1 MSKQSEQRGDNT
13 QELNRLHELLI
24 AKLNTKKRMIKPYD
38 ERFIIGYQTK
48 KKGDD
53 TDWGYLDEEIMR
65 HVKRFINDWHNKQVE
80 EMEDNLNEIG
90 NKPWRAMR
98 WIAEFL
104 ESREGDYNKE
114 CAKEYRKLEA
124 FYSNGGFEVIDTLL
138 ADETFN
144 LNHPHLIA
152 ELREKVGNK

>member
-65 HVKRFINDWHNKQVE
+65 HVKRFINDWHNKRMSVYSF
-80 EMEDNLNEIG
+80 
-90 NKPWRAMR
+90 PRAAGKTAFFTDIFLR
-98 WIAEFL
+98 ECEAGKTAEYHHPDYVVM
-104 ESREGDYNKE
+104 SREQYNKL
-114 CAKEYRKLEA
+114 KRSKNDQL
-124 FYSNGGFEVIDTLL
+124 
-138 ADETFN
+138 
-144 LNHPHLIA
+144 
-152 ELREKVGNK
+152 

>member
-1 MSKQSEQRGDNT
+1 MTTSPNKMSDELRAFRKIYQSRALAVFRKDGERVAYGWSWESLKPELEQLIKQHRE
-13 QELNRLHELLI
+13 
-24 AKLNTKKRMIKPYD
+24 AYA
-38 ERFIIGYQTK
+38 
-48 KKGDD
+48 
-53 TDWGYLDEEIMR
+53 
-65 HVKRFINDWHNKQVE
+65 E

-152 ELREKVGNK
+152 ELREKVGNKCN

>member
-1 MSKQSEQRGDNT
+1 MKK
-13 QELNRLHELLI
+13 ELEVLDMIIDDCKKDVEDFEGKPFNGKTVAEIHGILE
-24 AKLNTKKRMIKPYD
+24 AKIQALA
-38 ERFIIGYQTK
+38 
-48 KKGDD
+48 
-53 TDWGYLDEEIMR
+53 
-65 HVKRFINDWHNKQVE
+65 E